1 MSKRGRGLLGVQLDR
16 QDLVH
21 IDGELLPHG
30 LTNQLRAELLLIF
43 LDVGDV
49 EGHQTLEVILKKR
62 VGPGFLLQGDDE

>member
-1 MSKRGRGLLGVQLDR
+1 MNQGFGVQAAQGLLGVQLDR

-30 LTNQLRAELLLIF
+30 LTNQLRAELLLIL

-49 EGHQTLEVILKKR
+49 ESHQTSSML
-62 VGPGFLLQGDDE
+62 